1 MGLLMNIPLV
11 CCFTGLVL
19 LPQNFVHA
27 ADGIPSLPGQKIQ
40 TLILPFYLQPVSLS
54 EKRKV
59 FHKVLSSLSFAEEV
73 PRIHQ
78 FVQEYPALNLHEAVS
93 L

>member
-27 ADGIPSLPGQKIQ
+27 TDGTPSLPGQKIQ
-40 TLILPFYLQPVSLS
+40 ALILPFYLQTVFLS

-59 FHKVLSSLSFAEEV
+59 FHKVSSLSFAEEV

-78 FVQEYPALNLHEAVS
+78 FVQEYPVLNLHEAVS